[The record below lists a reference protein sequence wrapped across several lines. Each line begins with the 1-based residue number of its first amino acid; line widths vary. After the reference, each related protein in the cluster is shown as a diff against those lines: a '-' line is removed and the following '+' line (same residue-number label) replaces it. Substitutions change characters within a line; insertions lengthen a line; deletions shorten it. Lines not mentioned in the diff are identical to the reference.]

1 MLIKE
6 FLKNYKVNLLL
17 LIGFILLGISLVMA
31 KYNIEFSTTYAK
43 VIAVVLIMCML
54 TTFKEYW
61 ILAIILIIGIIIH
74 YKDDLKEGFNDIL
87 RAQLDGAKKELET
100 ANRRIGKLEESEQN
114 YKEKYLDIQDQKDR
128 EARNR
133 KSLERDLKQTE
144 LAKESVSQENSGDA
158 CNRAKEVLDDR
169 TKYNS
174 RVQRKAAKTMEKC
187 MESFSNLAGFGISD
201 NLFTSNKRKE
211 DDSHLRSVVEN
222 YKSLNS
228 KYSRFNPSNK
238 YSNDTVNDKIN
249 IENALMPVNTRFFV

>member
-87 RAQLDGAKKELET
+87 RAQLDGAKKEL
-100 ANRRIGKLEESEQN
+100 
-114 YKEKYLDIQDQKDR
+114 
-128 EARNR
+128 
-133 KSLERDLKQTE
+133 
-144 LAKESVSQENSGDA
+144 
-158 CNRAKEVLDDR
+158 
-169 TKYNS
+169 
-174 RVQRKAAKTMEKC
+174 
-187 MESFSNLAGFGISD
+187 
-201 NLFTSNKRKE
+201 
-211 DDSHLRSVVEN
+211 
-222 YKSLNS
+222 
-228 KYSRFNPSNK
+228 
-238 YSNDTVNDKIN
+238 
-249 IENALMPVNTRFFV
+249 